1 MQTNQDYS
9 NCVFQDV
16 ENLMD
21 WWENVECKSGVECLL
36 LFNSIFRFKQL
47 LLYIVESS
55 HKTLL
60 TPVNVYFILKAKV
73 LGLFINCIPQHKNHI
88 QIFML

>member
-21 WWENVECKSGVECLL
+21 WWENVECKSELF
-36 LFNSIFRFKQL
+36 FNSIFRFKQL
-47 LLYIVESS
+47 LSYIVESS

-60 TPVNVYFILKAKV
+60 PQVNVYFILKAKV
-73 LGLFINCIPQHKNHI
+73 LGLFINSKHFKNHI